1 MDQLL
6 ENIIRQL
13 VKKEINES
21 VSDKVYHFTYPQSM
35 VNILKSNEILLSPS
49 YGIPADASLNYN
61 KLYSLSLTT
70 SRNTSIGFKGQDNPT
85 LLTRIEMNGRE
96 LNYNYKSKHVDY
108 WQSSRDPKTF
118 NNLKDASHSNEME
131 ERLITNKDRIKPATR
146 YITKIET
153 IVRDDKYLS
162 ICYSLKELAD
172 KLNIPCYFY
181 DDAKSFNYSII
192 KNAIELTKP
201 LDNNINND
209 RPYYMNEY
217 AAIELLSLTS
227 YKDEPL
233 KKSIIAKLNDF
244 GVENPEE
251 KLNKRTHELKYN
263 YMGGGIG
270 GVGVTDLALSLQ
282 ANIQNYRN
290 TTDELT
296 RYAIRMLGTDMRKQ
310 LCKNIKEYII
320 YKISKGK
327 KSQKEY
333 NQDFYKAIINV
344 IDKSY
349 QEQLTRINQYSFNSI
364 EEDYYDNNVTKYVPE
379 LKGELDRIIFKIK
392 EYVKK
397 YILTNDDMFRYS
409 YVLGDNN
416 IFEELHL
423 DNVDYAFANNIID
436 YQNSNISPDDNRNV
450 IRYVLYDMNSF
461 YYPYVQNMQ
470 KQYQEEWYSSRD

>member
-49 YGIPADASLNYN
+49 YGIPTDASLNYN

-118 NNLKDASHSNEME
+118 RNLKDASHSNEME

-153 IVRDDKYLS
+153 IVRDHKYLS

-192 KNAIELTKP
+192 KNAIDISEVPTDIDTFNYHSP
-201 LDNNINND
+201 SSD
-209 RPYYMNEY
+209 YT
-217 AAIELLSLTS
+217 AIELLSLVG
-227 YKDEPL
+227 YKDEQL
-233 KKSIIAKLNDF
+233 KKAILAELKKFN
-244 GVENPEE
+244 VENAQE
-251 KLNKRTHELKYN
+251 KIEKRMRELKNN
-263 YMGGGIG
+263 YMHSISS
-270 GVGVTDLALSLQ
+270 VGNDDLTLLIQTS
-282 ANIQNYRN
+282 IQNNRN
-290 TTDELT
+290 STDELT

-310 LCKNIKEYII
+310 KCRTIKEYIL
-320 YKISKGK
+320 YKIAKGK
-327 KSQKEY
+327 KPQKQY
-333 NQDFYKAIINV
+333 NQEFYQAIMNV
-344 IDKSY
+344 IDTEY
-349 QEQLTRINQYSFNSI
+349 QNRIAHINQYSFNSV
-364 EEDYYDNNVTKYVPE
+364 EGDYYHNNVTKFVPE
-379 LKGELDRIIFKIK
+379 LKAELDRLIFKIK
-392 EYVKK
+392 DYIKD
-397 YILTNDDMFRYS
+397 YILNNKDMFQYS
-409 YVLGDNN
+409 YVLSRDDMTS
-416 IFEELHL
+416 ELGL
-423 DNVDYAFANNIID
+423 KQINYAFASDIID
-436 YQNSNISPDDNRNV
+436 YQDSNLTPHDIENV
-450 IRYVLYDMNSF
+450 ISYVLYVIDDF
-461 YYPYVQNMQ
+461 YYPYVQNAQ
-470 KQYQEEWYSSRD
+470 KQYQQEWYINKD